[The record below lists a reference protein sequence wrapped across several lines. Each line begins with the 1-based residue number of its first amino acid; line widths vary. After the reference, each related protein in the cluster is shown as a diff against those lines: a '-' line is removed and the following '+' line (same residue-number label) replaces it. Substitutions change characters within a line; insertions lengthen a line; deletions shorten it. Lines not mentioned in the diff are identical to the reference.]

1 MAEENVAAI
10 PAELATIVVSLE
22 PKVNGPTV
30 EVMLHGAAGEQPGAV
45 VLKASPEIFTAWPM
59 EVQLFASATCTWSTC
74 SCTYTVAV
82 AVMLSFE
89 VAVMVTCPT
98 PAVPLVAVQL
108 MKAESHCPAQI
119 RPPVDTVATLLLLLV
134 KVISAGTMVPAEF
147 SATTDRVPTAPW
159 FKEKLVGDTI
169 SWEAVVLA
177 LLPPPHATRKERPST
192 AAMAAK
198 TGTAETRCM
207 YPPRRRTMPADVLNE
222 IIPDGKP

>member
-1 MAEENVAAI
+1 
-10 PAELATIVVSLE
+10 
-22 PKVNGPTV
+22 
-30 EVMLHGAAGEQPGAV
+30 
-45 VLKASPEIFTAWPM
+45 
-59 EVQLFASATCTWSTC
+59 
-74 SCTYTVAV
+74 
-82 AVMLSFE
+82 MLSFE

-134 KVISAGTMVPAEF
+134 KVISAGRWCRRSSRRPPIGTHRP
-147 SATTDRVPTAPW
+147 
-159 FKEKLVGDTI
+159 LVQRKTGGDTI

-222 IIPDGKP
+222 IIPDGSPKCRGWLRFSASKPSKMRW